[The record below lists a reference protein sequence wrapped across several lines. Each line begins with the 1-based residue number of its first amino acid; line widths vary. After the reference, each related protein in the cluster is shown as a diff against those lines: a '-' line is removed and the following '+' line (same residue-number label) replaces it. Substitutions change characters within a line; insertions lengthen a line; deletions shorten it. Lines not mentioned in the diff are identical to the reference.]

1 MKHFGF
7 TGKKKLY
14 HYHLLV
20 LVKVTGYVKRA
31 QDLVRT
37 YIIKNFELEFE
48 FSIFFF
54 LRRRFGRYLN
64 VLHLH
69 FNLNVI

>member
-54 LRRRFGRYLN
+54 
-64 VLHLH
+64 
-69 FNLNVI
+69 